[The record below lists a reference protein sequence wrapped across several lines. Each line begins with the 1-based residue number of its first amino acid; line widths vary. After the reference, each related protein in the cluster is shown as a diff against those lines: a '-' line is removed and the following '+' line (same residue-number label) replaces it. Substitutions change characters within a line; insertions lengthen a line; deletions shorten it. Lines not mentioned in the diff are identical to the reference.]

1 MKKKVLKITGII
13 LLLFVVLLIA
23 APFFLKGKIAAIIK
37 NKVNNS
43 INADFDFAEADLSLF
58 RNFPKAT
65 VSLEDIA
72 IINNAPFAGDTLFAS
87 KEVELSMSI
96 KELFKK
102 ADDPIAI
109 DKFKING
116 ALVHIIVDK
125 EGNANYDI
133 GKETSAET
141 NTASEA
147 DSNFKLSMQS
157 YEILDTEIRYYDRS
171 SGMFLDILNM
181 NHSGTGDLS
190 LETSELDTK
199 TSALVSFEIDSTKYL
214 NENKIKLDA
223 LIAVDLKENKYSF
236 LKNEAIINQLPL
248 VFDGFV
254 KVNEENQEVAV
265 NFKTPSSDFKNF
277 LAVIPEVY
285 SKNIEDVTTT
295 GNFILAGNFNG
306 IVDDT
311 HIPKFDIKINSNNA
325 SFKYPDL
332 PKAVRNVFI
341 DTEII
346 NKTGIA
352 EDTEVAIRKLSFM
365 IDEDKFNMSSNIKDL
380 MGNPKVKAHLD
391 GKINLENIP
400 KAYPAPKDLNLK
412 GKLEADVTTSFD
424 MASIEK
430 HQYENTN
437 TTGNLNLNGFEYK
450 SEEIPNVVKLH
461 KTTVTFNPKTVTL
474 NELDGATGKT
484 DFNAKGTIDN
494 LLGFMFNDEKVEGN
508 FNLKSDTF
516 AVDDFMVAE
525 RTVSEGENETPTTEE
540 KIKIPS
546 FLDCTIKAT
555 ANKVLYDNLILEN
568 VSGDLKIKDE
578 KAILSNMSSD
588 MFDGKLAFSGQVS
601 TKNETPTFAMKLGMD
616 KFKISET
623 FKSLEMLSV
632 LAPIVGVLKGKLT
645 SDIVIA
651 GNLNDDFT
659 PDLKSI
665 SGKVLAEVLET
676 EIKPEQTQLLAGLTS
691 KLNFLN
697 TKNLNLK
704 GLKTVLL
711 FEDGLVKVKP
721 FKVNYKDIAVNVDG
735 SHTFDQK
742 LNYKATLDVPAKYL
756 GTEVTSLIAKINDS
770 SLEGLTIPVTANIGG
785 NYKTPEVKTD
795 LTSGVKSLTT
805 KLIDIQKQ
813 KLVNKG
819 KEKATELIGGLLGG
833 DKKEKDT
840 TATKNNTEEAVKDVL
855 GGFLGGKKKEELSTE
870 NEMPQDTTAT
880 KPEPKKDE
888 LKEAA
893 TNILGGLLGGK
904 KKKKDSVE

>member
-1 MKKKVLKITGII
+1 MKKKILKITGII
-13 LLLFVVLLIA
+13 LLLFVVLLVA
-23 APFFLKGKIAAIIK
+23 APFFLKGKIATIIK

-43 INADFDFAEADLSLF
+43 INADFDFADADLSLF

-65 VSLEDIA
+65 VSLEDIV
-72 IINNAPFAGDTLFAS
+72 IVNKAPFVGDTLFAS
-87 KEVELSMSI
+87 KQVQLSMSI

-102 ADDPIAI
+102 ANEPIAI
-109 DKFKING
+109 NNFTVNT

-125 EGNANYDI
+125 EGNVNYNI

-141 NTASEA
+141 NTEPEA
-147 DSNFKLSMQS
+147 GSNFKLSIQS

-214 NENKIKLDA
+214 NQNKIKLDA
-223 LIAVDLKENKYSF
+223 LIGVDLKENKYSF

-295 GNFILAGNFNG
+295 GDFVLAGNFNG

-391 GKINLENIP
+391 GKINLENIS

-437 TTGNLNLNGFEYK
+437 TSGQLNLNGFEYK

-461 KTTVTFNPKTVTL
+461 KTAVTFNPKTVTL

-525 RTVSEGENETPTTEE
+525 TTVAEGKNETSTTEE

-555 ANKVLYDNLILEN
+555 ANKVLYDNLTLKN
-568 VSGDLKIKDE
+568 VSGDLRIKDE

-632 LAPIVGVLKGKLT
+632 LAPIVGALKGKLT
-645 SDIVIA
+645 SDIAIA
-651 GNLNDDFT
+651 GNLNNDFT

-676 EIKPEQTQLLAGLTS
+676 EIKPEQAKLLTGLTS

-697 TKNLNLK
+697 TKDLNLK

-711 FEDGLVKVKP
+711 FEDGLVRVKP
-721 FKVNYKDIAVNVDG
+721 FTVNYKDISVNVDG

-756 GTEVTSLIAKINDS
+756 GAEVTSLITKINDS

-795 LTSGVKSLTT
+795 LTSGIKSLTT
-805 KLIDIQKQ
+805 KLINIQKQ
-813 KLVNKG
+813 KLLNKG
-819 KEKATELIGGLLGG
+819 KDKATELIGGLLGG

-840 TATKNNTEEAVKDVL
+840 TATKNNTGETVKDVL
-855 GGFLGGKKKEELSTE
+855 GGLLGGEKKEASTTE
-870 NEMPQDTTAT
+870 NETPEDTTAVKT
-880 KPEPKKDE
+880 APKKDE

-904 KKKKDSVE
+904 KKKKDSID